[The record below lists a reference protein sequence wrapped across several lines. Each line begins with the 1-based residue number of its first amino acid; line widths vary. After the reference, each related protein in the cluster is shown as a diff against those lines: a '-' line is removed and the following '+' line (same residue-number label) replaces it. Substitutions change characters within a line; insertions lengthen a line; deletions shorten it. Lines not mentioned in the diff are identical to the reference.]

1 MTTSTETPTWDV
13 VDEASDESF
22 PASDPPAWGSSRA
35 AATREVR
42 AGSPGTPPAG
52 ADASGGAELASADGG
67 PGATSDDW
75 SPSSSSHGRPASR
88 RWRRA
93 LVIGG
98 IAGGLAIAGAVAW
111 QLVRRFR

>member
-1 MTTSTETPTWDV
+1 MTTSTENPAWDV

-35 AATREVR
+35 AATREIR
-42 AGSPGTPPAG
+42 EGSGGTPAG
-52 ADASGGAELASADGG
+52 ADSSSGAELASADGG
-67 PGATSDDW
+67 TGATSDDW
-75 SPSSSSHGRPASR
+75 SPSSSSHGRPAARS
-88 RWRRA
+88 WRRA

-98 IAGGLAIAGAVAW
+98 IASGLAIAGAVAW